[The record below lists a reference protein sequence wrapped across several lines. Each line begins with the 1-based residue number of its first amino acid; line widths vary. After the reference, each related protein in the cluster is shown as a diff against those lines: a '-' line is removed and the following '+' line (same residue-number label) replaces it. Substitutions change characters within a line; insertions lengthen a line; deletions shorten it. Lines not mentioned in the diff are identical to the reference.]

1 MNEALG
7 WLGIALGIVGG
18 AMLGIGY
25 DREGWMGGYGS
36 LRRRLLRLGH
46 IAFIALGFLNIL
58 FAHSVS
64 RIGLGLDAR
73 SLSMASWCLAI
84 GAFAMPACCF
94 LNAWRNSFKNLFAVP
109 VVLLATGCVMVFYG
123 LVQS

>member
-1 MNEALG
+1 MINEALG
-7 WLGIALGIVGG
+7 WLGIALGILGG
-18 AMLGIGY
+18 AWLGLGF

-46 IAFIALGFLNIL
+46 IALIALGFLNIL
-58 FAHSVS
+58 FAHSLP
-64 RIGLGLDAR
+64 RIGLEAR
-73 SLSMASWCLAI
+73 ALSIASWCLAI

-94 LNAWRNSFKNLFAVP
+94 VNAWRSSLKNLFAAP
-109 VVLLATGCVMVFYG
+109 VVLLATGCMLVFYG